1 MENYSCSDNIK
12 KIIIKNMTEVP
23 LSFNNEIINVEE
35 TRVFEMEKGKE

>member
-1 MENYSCSDNIK
+1 METYSCSDNIK

>member
-23 LSFNNEIINVEE
+23 LFFNNEIINVEE